1 MVRGSGISQKW
12 NRAVLKEEV
21 SEWKEDCGLKNV
33 RQKITICAIDNYLD
47 GDVEK
52 SLFMSLIN
60 VCFV

>member
-1 MVRGSGISQKW
+1 MGSNGK
-12 NRAVLKEEV
+12 
-21 SEWKEDCGLKNV
+21 
-33 RQKITICAIDNYLD
+33 QKITICAIDDYLD